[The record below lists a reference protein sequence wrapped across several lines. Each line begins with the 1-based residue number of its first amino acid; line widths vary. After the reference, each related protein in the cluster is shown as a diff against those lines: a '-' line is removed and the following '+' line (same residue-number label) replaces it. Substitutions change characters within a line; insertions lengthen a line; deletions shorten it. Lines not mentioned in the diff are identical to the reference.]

1 MRLLIQNGT
10 LVNPRGKTEGDI
22 SVRDGVIEAI
32 GPAVGDY
39 DRIIDAAGLVVM
51 PGLIDMHV
59 HLRDPGLEYK
69 EDIISGTMAAAKG
82 GFTAVCCMPNTDPVI
97 DNEAV
102 VKYIIDKAEKNGY
115 ARVYPIACITKGQKG
130 EDISEIG
137 LLKEAGAVA
146 FSDDGKP
153 VMSSQIMRLALL
165 YGQTFD
171 ALIISHAEDLD
182 LINGGVMNESEN
194 STLFGL
200 KGISRAAEEV
210 MEARDIILQETYGGK
225 LHLAHISTKGAVELV
240 RSAKK
245 RGVPVTAETAPH
257 YYTADDSWVGTY
269 DTNTKVNPPLR
280 TKEDVE
286 AIKAGLADGTI
297 DCIATDHAPHHAD
310 EKNVEYDMAA
320 NGISGIET
328 AVPLTLELVRQ
339 GVITLE
345 RMAELMSC
353 RPAEI
358 LGIEGGVIEE
368 GKPADITILDTEKK
382 YVFWKEDMVS
392 KGKNSPFIGMEMQG
406 WAAYTIIGGN
416 VKVEN
421 GELK

>member
-115 ARVYPIACITKGQKG
+115 ARVYPIACITKGQN
-130 EDISEIG
+130 
-137 LLKEAGAVA
+137 
-146 FSDDGKP
+146 
-153 VMSSQIMRLALL
+153 
-165 YGQTFD
+165 GQTFD

-406 WAAYTIIGGN
+406 RAAYTIIGGN